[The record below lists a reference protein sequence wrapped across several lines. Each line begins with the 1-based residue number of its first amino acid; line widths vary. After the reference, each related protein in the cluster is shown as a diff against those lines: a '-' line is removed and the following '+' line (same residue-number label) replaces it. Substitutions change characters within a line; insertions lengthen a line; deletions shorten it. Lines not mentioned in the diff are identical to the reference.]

1 MNAKEIDFK
10 YIERLQQG
18 DLHAFTIL
26 VDKYKNMVFTIAL
39 KIIGN
44 KYDAE
49 DVAQESFVKAY
60 QQIHSFK
67 KESKFSTW
75 LYTITYRTALY
86 HLRKNKIDT
95 QPITNADNESFTSQ
109 SSSQIEQLKEKE
121 QKQYVMQAINKLP
134 KTEALLITL
143 FYINENT
150 IEEINEISGLSKVNI
165 KVKLFRARKKL
176 MHELNDM
183 LKHELKTIF

>member
-95 QPITNADNESFTSQ
+95 QPITNDDNESFTSQ

-150 IEEINEISGLSKVNI
+150 IE
-165 KVKLFRARKKL
+165 
-176 MHELNDM
+176 
-183 LKHELKTIF
+183 